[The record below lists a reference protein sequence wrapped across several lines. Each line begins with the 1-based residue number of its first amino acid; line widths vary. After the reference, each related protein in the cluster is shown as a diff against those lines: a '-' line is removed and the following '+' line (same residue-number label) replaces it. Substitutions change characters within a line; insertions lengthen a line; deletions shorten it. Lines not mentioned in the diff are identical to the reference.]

1 MTVGTTVAAT
11 GPDRLDAAV
20 NAAARRLYDAEA
32 ALHIARQTGVYAWIG
47 AAYARLHE
55 AIADHIAAVD
65 ATKVSPGPP
74 CILPAG
80 SRMTTT
86 WPAL

>member
-11 GPDRLDAAV
+11 GPDRLHAAV

-47 AAYARLHE
+47 AAYDRLHE
-55 AIADHIAAVD
+55 AIADHIAAVG
-65 ATKVSPGPP
+65 AYEGITQIHRASCPP
-74 CILPAG
+74 A
-80 SRMTTT
+80 
-86 WPAL
+86 AA

>member
-1 MTVGTTVAAT
+1 MTVGTTAAD
-11 GPDRLDAAV
+11 PDRLHAAV

-47 AAYARLHE
+47 AACARLHE

-65 ATKVSPGPP
+65 AYEGIAQTHRASCPP
-74 CILPAG
+74 A
-80 SRMTTT
+80 
-86 WPAL
+86 AA

>member
-1 MTVGTTVAAT
+1 MTVRTTVAAT
-11 GPDRLDAAV
+11 DPDRLHAAV
-20 NAAARRLYDAEA
+20 NAAAGRLYDAEA

-65 ATKVSPGPP
+65 AYESIAQTHRACYPP
-74 CILPAG
+74 A
-80 SRMTTT
+80 
-86 WPAL
+86 AA

>member
-1 MTVGTTVAAT
+1 MTAGTTVAASD
-11 GPDRLDAAV
+11 PDRLHAAV
-20 NAAARRLYDAEA
+20 NAAAGRLYDAEA

-65 ATKVSPGPP
+65 AYESIAQTHRASYPP
-74 CILPAG
+74 A
-80 SRMTTT
+80 
-86 WPAL
+86 AA